1 MNMRLPCQCPPV
13 KARTDF
19 VLTRRAYKLGRM
31 KVLLIGNGG
40 REHALAWRLA
50 SSSRVTALFA
60 APGNPGTAQV
70 ADNVDIKVSDPA
82 AVIRFVKVNAV
93 DLVVIGPENPLAEGL
108 ADKLLAEGNPVK
120 IS

>member
-1 MNMRLPCQCPPV
+1 M
-13 KARTDF
+13 
-19 VLTRRAYKLGRM
+19 
-31 KVLLIGNGG
+31 
-40 REHALAWRLA
+40 
-50 SSSRVTALFA
+50 
-60 APGNPGTAQV
+60 